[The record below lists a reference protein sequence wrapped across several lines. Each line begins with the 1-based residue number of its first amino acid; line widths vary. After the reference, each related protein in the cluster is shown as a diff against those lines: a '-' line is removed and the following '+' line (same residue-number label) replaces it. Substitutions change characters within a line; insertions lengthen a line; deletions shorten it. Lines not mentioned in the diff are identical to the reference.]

1 LKKQSRGSHPTTSV
15 LIVDDVAEWRA
26 HVCKLFENQPGWK
39 VVAEA
44 CDGLQ
49 AIQRTAELTP
59 DLVLLDIGMPVL
71 NGLEAAEQIQQIS
84 PQCKI
89 VFLTQ
94 ERDADIQS
102 AALDTGA
109 QGYVLKTNAGSEL
122 LPTLTRVLRNGH
134 EADHVRAL
142 SRTDSS
148 LNW

>member
-1 LKKQSRGSHPTTSV
+1 MKKQSRGSHPTTSV

-94 ERDADIQS
+94 ERDADIRS

-109 QGYVLKTNAGSEL
+109 HGYVLKANAGSEL
-122 LPTLTRVLRNGH
+122 LPTLTAVLRNGH
-134 EADHVRAL
+134 QADHVGAPVRGL
-142 SRTDSS
+142 SRR
-148 LNW
+148 